1 MKNRWSVCACWLF
14 LSLLLAGCAK
24 HKRLYVIGVSQCSQ
38 DEWREKQNEEMQ
50 REASL
55 MGNLLL
61 EMRSVRDDSHQQV
74 RDIDYFISKKVD
86 LLVVS
91 PNEAHAVTPAVERAY
106 KAGIPVVVIDRK
118 IEGSAYHAFVGADNV
133 QIGHAMGHY
142 VRSLKQRPLRIF
154 EIGGLAG
161 STPAMERTEGLHHVI
176 DSLKGVTLVGRIDA
190 SWRLEEAET
199 KMDSVFAQHDDI
211 DLIVSQNDR
220 MAFGARRAAIKRNR
234 MPRLGFIGVD
244 ALTAQGL
251 GVDAVMKGELNA
263 SFIYP
268 TGGDKVIQTALQILQ
283 GKPYARET
291 ILFSAQVDSTNAR
304 IMKMQGQM
312 LSEQTATVNRL
323 VKKLDVFLER
333 YNTQTL
339 LLWAVML
346 ILLLLV
352 IVCLFVINAYRNKV
366 RINGLLK
373 QTTREKLAFFTN
385 VSHDFRT
392 PLTLIADPVNQLM
405 TDATLDEKQRYLL
418 GTVQR
423 NVTVLLRLINQVLD
437 FRKWESGKL
446 AMRIHEFDLAE
457 GIREWSEV
465 FKVLANRRHIHFE
478 VECGTGEVR
487 MIADREKMERI
498 LYNLLSNA
506 FKFTPDGGTVRV
518 NLSAKGEEIALSVSD
533 TGMGMP
539 ATHVSHIFENF
550 YQVGVHHSGS
560 GIGLA
565 LVKAFVEM
573 HHGKIQVESHED
585 EGTIFT
591 IRMPLR
597 QAGTLDEAVQ
607 QNVAL
612 EVMKQGAL
620 AEASSAGRAD
630 SAGEQEAESDKPLVQ
645 VIDDNGEVRSYIRYL
660 LQEEYRIQEAA
671 DGREGLEMAVA
682 SVPDAIICDVMMP
695 VMDGMECCRRLKE
708 DVRTSHI
715 PVMMLTAYA
724 QDEQKIEGYN
734 CGADS
739 YIAKPFSAPLLKS
752 RLHNLLEGR
761 RKLQQL
767 YASMFMWSPAEDS
780 SDSTAEIPASA
791 AEAPSPAAETS
802 SPTAG
807 VALSASAVLSSAG
820 SSSEAVAQVSFGQI
834 DHPSPVGE
842 RLTSSSSPLSSLGTT
857 AQDLSE
863 QTGEQLSAVESLT
876 LRDREFLSRF
886 RQLVDEH
893 LSDSNLNVEVLGSEL
908 GLSRVQLY
916 RKLKALTGSSPVEQL
931 RTIRLHRAKA
941 LLATSGMSVSE
952 VAYAVGF
959 SSPSYFTKCYKEAF
973 GTTPTSRNK

>member
-1 MKNRWSVCACWLF
+1 M
-14 LSLLLAGCAK
+14 
-24 HKRLYVIGVSQCSQ
+24 
-38 DEWREKQNEEMQ
+38 
-50 REASL
+50 
-55 MGNLLL
+55 
-61 EMRSVRDDSHQQV
+61 
-74 RDIDYFISKKVD
+74 
-86 LLVVS
+86 
-91 PNEAHAVTPAVERAY
+91 
-106 KAGIPVVVIDRK
+106 
-118 IEGSAYHAFVGADNV
+118 
-133 QIGHAMGHY
+133 
-142 VRSLKQRPLRIF
+142 
-154 EIGGLAG
+154 
-161 STPAMERTEGLHHVI
+161 
-176 DSLKGVTLVGRIDA
+176 
-190 SWRLEEAET
+190 
-199 KMDSVFAQHDDI
+199 
-211 DLIVSQNDR
+211 
-220 MAFGARRAAIKRNR
+220 
-234 MPRLGFIGVD
+234 
-244 ALTAQGL
+244 
-251 GVDAVMKGELNA
+251 
-263 SFIYP
+263 
-268 TGGDKVIQTALQILQ
+268 
-283 GKPYARET
+283 
-291 ILFSAQVDSTNAR
+291 
-304 IMKMQGQM
+304 
-312 LSEQTATVNRL
+312 
-323 VKKLDVFLER
+323 
-333 YNTQTL
+333 
-339 LLWAVML
+339 
-346 ILLLLV
+346 
-352 IVCLFVINAYRNKV
+352 
-366 RINGLLK
+366 
-373 QTTREKLAFFTN
+373 
-385 VSHDFRT
+385 
-392 PLTLIADPVNQLM
+392 
-405 TDATLDEKQRYLL
+405 
-418 GTVQR
+418 QR

-620 AEASSAGRAD
+620 AEASSAGRAN
-630 SAGEQEAESDKPLVQ
+630 AAEELEAESDKSLVQ

-671 DGREGLEMAVA
+671 DGREGLDMAVA

-724 QDEQKIEGYN
+724 QDEQKIEGYD

-752 RLHNLLEGR
+752 RLRNLLESR
-761 RKLQQL
+761 RQLQQL
-767 YASMFMWSPAEDS
+767 YASSLTSPQTLVGGDS
-780 SDSTAEIPASA
+780 RDASSPFA
-791 AEAPSPAAETS
+791 PTEASGSHQAEA
-802 SPTAG
+802 
-807 VALSASAVLSSAG
+807 AVEVQS
-820 SSSEAVAQVSFGQI
+820 
-834 DHPSPVGE
+834 
-842 RLTSSSSPLSSLGTT
+842 
-857 AQDLSE
+857 
-863 QTGEQLSAVESLT
+863 TGETLT
-876 LRDREFLSRF
+876 LRDQAFIARF
-886 RQLVDEH
+886 RQLVEER
-893 LSDSNLNVEVLGSEL
+893 LSDSDLNVEALGAEM

-916 RKLKALTGSSPVEQL
+916 RKLKALTGSSPVELL
-931 RTIRLHRAKA
+931 RTIRLSRAKE
-941 LLATSGMSVSE
+941 LLADSGKSVSE
-952 VAYAVGF
+952 VAYEVGF

-973 GTTPTSRNK
+973 GSTPTAKKN

>member
-1 MKNRWSVCACWLF
+1 MKNRLPVCISMWF
-14 LSLLLAGCAK
+14 LLLMLAGCAE

-38 DEWREKQNEEMQ
+38 DEWREKQNGEMQ
-50 REASL
+50 REASIA
-55 MGNLLL
+55 GNLLL

-106 KAGIPVVVIDRK
+106 RAGIPVVVIDRK
-118 IEGSAYHAFVGADNV
+118 IESSAYNAFVGADNV
-133 QIGHAMGHY
+133 QIGRAMGHY
-142 VRSLKQRPLRIF
+142 VGSLKQRPLRIF

-161 STPAMERTEGLHHVI
+161 STPAMERTKGLHHIIDELEGVI
-176 DSLKGVTLVGRIDA
+176 VVGRIDA
-190 SWRLEEAET
+190 SWRLEEAEA
-199 KMDSVFAQHDDI
+199 KMDSVFALHDDI
-211 DLIVSQNDR
+211 DLIVAQNDR
-220 MAFGARRAAIKRNR
+220 MAMGARRAALKRNR
-234 MPRLGFIGVD
+234 LPRLGFIGVD

-268 TGGDKVIQTALQILQ
+268 TGGDKVIQTAIQILQ
-283 GKPYARET
+283 GNPYPRET
-291 ILFSAQVDSTNAR
+291 ILFSAQVDTTNAR

-312 LSEQTATVNRL
+312 LSDQTATVNRL
-323 VKKLDVFLER
+323 VKKLDYFLER
-333 YNTQTL
+333 YNTQKL
-339 LLWAVML
+339 LLWSVMI

-352 IVCLFVINAYRNKV
+352 VVCLFVINAYRNKV

-405 TDATLDEKQRYLL
+405 ADASLDAKQHYLL
-418 GTVQR
+418 STVQR

-446 AMRIHEFDLAE
+446 AMRLQEFDLAE

-465 FKVLANRRHIHFE
+465 FNVLAERRHIHFE
-478 VECGTGEVR
+478 VECGKVETR

-506 FKFTPDGGTVRV
+506 FKFTPEGGTVRV
-518 NLSAKGEEIALSVSD
+518 NLISRGEEIELSVSD

-539 ATHVSHIFENF
+539 AGHVSHIFENF

-573 HHGKIQVESHED
+573 HHGKILVESHEG
-585 EGTIFT
+585 EGTLFT

-607 QNVAL
+607 HNVAL
-612 EVMKQGAL
+612 EVMRQGAL
-620 AEASSAGRAD
+620 AEASSAGRAYTAEDQD
-630 SAGEQEAESDKPLVQ
+630 SESSKPLIL
-645 VIDDNGEVRSYIRYL
+645 VIDDNSEVRSYIRYL
-660 LQEEYRIQEAA
+660 LQEEYRIREAV
-671 DGREGLEMAVA
+671 DGREGLEMAA
-682 SVPDAIICDVMMP
+682 ACVPDAILCDVMMP

-708 DVRTSHI
+708 DMRTSHI

-724 QDEQKIEGYN
+724 QDEQKIEGYD

-761 RKLQQL
+761 RKLQKL
-767 YASMFMWSPAEDS
+767 YISMFDSVSSQAITFSSADSAPSASPSDTSAVSSGTAAAAEAS
-780 SDSTAEIPASA
+780 ASA
-791 AEAPSPAAETS
+791 A
-802 SPTAG
+802 
-807 VALSASAVLSSAG
+807 
-820 SSSEAVAQVSFGQI
+820 SSSGVSAQL
-834 DHPSPVGE
+834 PSDPKGKE
-842 RLTSSSSPLSSLGTT
+842 P
-857 AQDLSE
+857 
-863 QTGEQLSAVESLT
+863 SAEETLT

-886 RQLVDEH
+886 RQLVDER
-893 LSDSNLNVEVLGSEL
+893 LSDSNLNVEALGSEM

-916 RKLKALTGSSPVEQL
+916 RKLKALTGSSPVELL
-931 RTIRLHRAKA
+931 RNIRLHRAQE
-941 LLATSGMSVSE
+941 LLSTSGMSVSE
-952 VAYAVGF
+952 VAYEVGF
-959 SSPSYFTKCYKEAF
+959 TSPSYFTKCYKEAF
-973 GTTPTSRNK
+973 GKTPTSKNK